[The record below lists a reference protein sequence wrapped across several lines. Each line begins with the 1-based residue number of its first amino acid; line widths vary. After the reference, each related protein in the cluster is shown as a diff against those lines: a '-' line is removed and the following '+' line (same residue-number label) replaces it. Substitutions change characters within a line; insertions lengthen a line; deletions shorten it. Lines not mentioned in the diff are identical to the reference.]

1 MLPYLS
7 VFLISSSL
15 IAFSE
20 IVKKNQRLFFV
31 ILAIALP
38 CILAGYRASHIG
50 TDTEG
55 YLTPMIKAATSAYSF
70 SDYLDYGWFRIW
82 RFLFVKN
89 FEIGFTSLVYVTAKF
104 LGDFWTKTIIEML
117 IVVPVYLS
125 IKKYGKYPTWLG
137 MLVFYLITYN
147 STLNMIRQSVAVS
160 FTLLGTMY
168 LLEKNR
174 LGFITCLLVAI
185 SFHISGLA
193 LLLIA
198 AIFYFVKSDKQNSTA
213 IIHSELRRVLLV
225 FGIGVATL
233 FSLGIVSRILTI
245 VGLGNYVNYFGGEFH
260 FVPNMFIIRLPI
272 MILIAMGWH
281 RWNNKERNARF
292 FLVMF
297 LITILCLQ
305 LVSVNSYSGRIAYY
319 FSAIEVLTYP
329 SLCYSRQRQLN
340 RFLITSLLISYLVV
354 YWWVYYGVQ
363 GIDGTIPYMIY

>member
-7 VFLISSSL
+7 VFFVSSTL

-31 ILAIALP
+31 ILALALP

-50 TDTEG
+50 TDTEV

-70 SDYLDYGWFRIW
+70 SDYLGSGWFRIW

-89 FEIGFTSLVYVTAKF
+89 FEIGFTSLVYITARF
-104 LGDFWTKTIIEML
+104 FGSFWTKTIIEML

-125 IKKYGKYPTWLG
+125 IKKYAKYPTWLG

-168 LLEKNR
+168 LLEKNKK
-174 LGFITCLLVAI
+174 GVITCLLVAI

-193 LLLIA
+193 LGLIA
-198 AIFYFVKSDKQNSTA
+198 VVYYFIKSNKQNEKGL
-213 IIHSELRRVLLV
+213 IQSELRRVLIL
-225 FGIGVATL
+225 FGVGVATL
-233 FSLGIVSRILTI
+233 FSLGIVSRILI
-245 VGLGNYVNYFGGEFH
+245 MVGLGRYSNYFGGEYH
-260 FVPNMFIIRLPI
+260 FVMNMFIIRLPI
-272 MILIAMGWH
+272 LILMAMAWK
-281 RWNNKERNARF
+281 RWNKKEKNARF
-292 FLVMF
+292 FLAMF
-297 LITILCLQ
+297 IMTMLCLQ

-329 SLCYSRQRQLN
+329 SLCYSRQRPLN
-340 RFLITSLLISYLVV
+340 RFLMTGLLISYLIV

-363 GIDGTIPYMIY
+363 GIDGTIPYMMY